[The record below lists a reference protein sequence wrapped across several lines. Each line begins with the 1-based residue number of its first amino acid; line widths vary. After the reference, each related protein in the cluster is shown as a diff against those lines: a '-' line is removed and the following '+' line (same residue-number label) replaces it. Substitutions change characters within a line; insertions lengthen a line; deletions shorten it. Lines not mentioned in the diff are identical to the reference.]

1 MYICIYVYMYM
12 YIYIYVYIYMY
23 IYIYKHIYIYIHV
36 YMYICIHMYTH
47 MYMRILA
54 LVVTDFNKDP
64 EQSRGAEAGEPCGRR
79 EGGSR
84 SRPPGGVF
92 MGLRV

>member
-1 MYICIYVYMYM
+1 MYICIYVYMYICIYIC
-12 YIYIYVYIYMY
+12 YIYT
-23 IYIYKHIYIYIHV
+23 YIYIHV